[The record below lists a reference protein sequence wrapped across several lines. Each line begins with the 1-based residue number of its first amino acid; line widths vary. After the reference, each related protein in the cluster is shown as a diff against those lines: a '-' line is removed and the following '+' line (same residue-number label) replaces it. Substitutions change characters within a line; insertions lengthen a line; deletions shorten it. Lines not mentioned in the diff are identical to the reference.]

1 MRKWEKNLFFRKYG
15 TEGKEK
21 EGSNFRESQGIL
33 GREALQTVIDRQQG
47 ARRKEGRKEE
57 VERDLEIA
65 EEGRKD
71 REEQQSEKTGF
82 TDTLCLFLYKYFHFV
97 L

>member
-1 MRKWEKNLFFRKYG
+1 MFFHKYG

-21 EGSNFRESQGIL
+21 EGSNFRENQGIL
-33 GREALQTVIDRQQG
+33 GQEALQTVIDRQQG

-71 REEQQSEKTGF
+71 REKQQSEKRGF
-82 TDTLCLFLYKYFHFV
+82 TDMLCLFLYKYFHFV